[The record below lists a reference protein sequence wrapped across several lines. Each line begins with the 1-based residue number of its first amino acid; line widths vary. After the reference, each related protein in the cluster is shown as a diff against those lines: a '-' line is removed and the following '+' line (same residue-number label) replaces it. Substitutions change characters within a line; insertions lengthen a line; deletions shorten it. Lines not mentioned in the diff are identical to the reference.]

1 MQVTTAA
8 TPQPPP
14 PEKPMDIHA
23 AAAYLNGMHPKTLET
38 MARNG
43 ELPAAK
49 VGRHWMFLR
58 SLLDEWLRNKMLS
71 NLTNRAGLT
80 ESEQ

>member
-1 MQVTTAA
+1 MQVTTDQ
-8 TPQPPP
+8 TPQPQT
-14 PEKPMDIHA
+14 EKPMDIHEA
-23 AAAYLNGMHPKTLET
+23 GAYLNGIYPKTLEA

-43 ELPAAK
+43 QVPAAK
-49 VGRHWMFLR
+49 LGRHWVFYR
-58 SLLDEWLRNKMLS
+58 SLLDQWLKDKMLS